1 MYSLEPV
8 FIHTTYDLFVSYALC
23 RTTIREGESFLAFSQ
38 AVAQEL
44 NFFPPS
50 ASFSNKIHCSE
61 NVCEADIESGMIKIR
76 IYSSFIVILKRSPSL
91 LHLQPFPSS
100 KN

>member
-8 FIHTTYDLFVSYALC
+8 FIHTICL
-23 RTTIREGESFLAFSQ
+23 FLAISQ

-61 NVCEADIESGMIKIR
+61 NVCVADIESGMIKIR
-76 IYSSFIVILKRSPSL
+76 IYSSFIWNSKEEPKSPAPPAFSI
-91 LHLQPFPSS
+91 F
-100 KN
+100 